1 MVLREFV
8 CKGVYVI
15 SQVRICDRFY
25 ACTKKKNVYVLGRRL
40 YGVVVRI
47 CDRFYACTEK
57 KNVYVLGRRLY
68 GVVVRWKRNVYA
80 K

>member
-1 MVLREFV
+1 
-8 CKGVYVI
+8 
-15 SQVRICDRFY
+15 
-25 ACTKKKNVYVLGRRL
+25 L

-68 GVVVRWKRNVYA
+68 GVVVRWKRNVYG